1 MESQKVC
8 FICRGHEQNDRV
20 RSPIRH
26 WSRSRAAMR
35 LWLAQMFLNFL
46 WSPLFFGIEDI
57 SSGLIIALLIAVAGF
72 VVASRRRDRVSALLF
87 LVLSRL
93 GCVCDDAQQLD
104 FAHELNL
111 SDLHE
116 RATVSQ
122 A

>member
-1 MESQKVC
+1 
-8 FICRGHEQNDRV
+8 
-20 RSPIRH
+20 
-26 WSRSRAAMR
+26 MR

-57 SSGLIIALLIAVAGF
+57 SSALIIALLIAVAGF

-116 RATVSQ
+116 RATVPQ

>member
-116 RATVSQ
+116 RATVPQ